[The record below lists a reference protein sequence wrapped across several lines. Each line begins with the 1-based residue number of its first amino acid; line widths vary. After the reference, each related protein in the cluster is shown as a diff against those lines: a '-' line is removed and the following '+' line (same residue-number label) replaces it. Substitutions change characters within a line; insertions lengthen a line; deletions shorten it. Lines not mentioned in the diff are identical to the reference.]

1 MSELKTNKVSP
12 ATGTA
17 LAVGDSG
24 DTITIPSGATL
35 TVDGSLTLPDDSVT
49 TAKIL
54 DNNVTLAKLDD
65 GTQGD
70 ILYYAASGAP
80 TRLPK
85 GSGSQTLK
93 MNSGATAPEWVTVT
107 SGFTDSC
114 SIGMSSDGTAVNNTT
129 LDPVLFD
136 VEVFDTNG
144 SMANLTNNRIDI
156 QNEGYYICGASI
168 QMNSG
173 GAGVERTVYLYWY
186 DYSATT
192 SHQISRA
199 GYGYV
204 YSGGFGQWHAIALL
218 FLGVNDQL
226 TAKCFQNSG
235 GNLTV
240 EADRSRL
247 WATRIE

>member
-1 MSELKTNKVSP
+1 
-12 ATGTA
+12 
-17 LAVGDSG
+17 
-24 DTITIPSGATL
+24 
-35 TVDGSLTLPDDSVT
+35 
-49 TAKIL
+49 
-54 DNNVTLAKLDD
+54 
-65 GTQGD
+65 
-70 ILYYAASGAP
+70 
-80 TRLPK
+80 
-85 GSGSQTLK
+85 
-93 MNSGATAPEWVTVT
+93 
-107 SGFTDSC
+107 
-114 SIGMSSDGTAVNNTT
+114 MSSDGTAVNNTT

-204 YSGGFGQWHAIALL
+204 YSGGIGQWHAIALL

-235 GNLTV
+235 SNVTV

>member
-35 TVDGSLTLPDDSVT
+35 TVAGSLTLPDDSVT

-80 TRLPK
+80 TRLAK
-85 GSGSQTLK
+85 GSASQTLK

-114 SIGMSSDGTAVNNTT
+114 SLGMSSDGTAVNNTV
-129 LDPVLFD
+129 LDPVPFD

-144 SMANLTNNRIDI
+144 SMANLANNRIDI
-156 QNEGYYICGASI
+156 VNEGYYLCGASV
-168 QMNSG
+168 QMLS
-173 GAGVERTVYLYWY
+173 LI
-186 DYSATT
+186 
-192 SHQISRA
+192 HI
-199 GYGYV
+199 
-204 YSGGFGQWHAIALL
+204 
-218 FLGVNDQL
+218 
-226 TAKCFQNSG
+226 
-235 GNLTV
+235 
-240 EADRSRL
+240 
-247 WATRIE
+247 